1 MTIFCRAN
9 LGFRAKSDVHEQLIL
24 FVFVFVFCFFLSE
37 LNLMRHTA
45 FVVFYTQ
52 FTHEIIQLIQTD
64 FIVKYNLVW
73 FIWNISNVMLIGLV
87 AQTLEDIVR
96 DYILFCFVHWQLS
109 YNIIQHCWMSA
120 RERERATKIILKYYN
135 KWSFR
140 VK

>member
-1 MTIFCRAN
+1 
-9 LGFRAKSDVHEQLIL
+9 
-24 FVFVFVFCFFLSE
+24 
-37 LNLMRHTA
+37 MRHTA

-96 DYILFCFVHWQLS
+96 DYILFCFVH
-109 YNIIQHCWMSA
+109 
-120 RERERATKIILKYYN
+120 
-135 KWSFR
+135 
-140 VK
+140 